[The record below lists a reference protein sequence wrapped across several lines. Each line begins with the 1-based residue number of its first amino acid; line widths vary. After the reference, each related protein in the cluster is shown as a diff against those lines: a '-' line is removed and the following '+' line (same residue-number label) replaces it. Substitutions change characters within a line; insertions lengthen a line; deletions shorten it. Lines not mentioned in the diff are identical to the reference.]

1 MSRVRNVSDIAGVVA
16 AAVAISAF
24 LAFLRREMAPIG
36 AQVALAFVL
45 VALLSLLEPTRRLL
59 DAFWELSR
67 EAGVRPLYVSVVLK
81 AIGIAYVTSIGA
93 SLCRDAGEDAV
104 GAVVELAGK
113 VSILIL
119 ALPVVAAILD
129 ALVRLLPG

>member
-1 MSRVRNVSDIAGVVA
+1 MGEIAGVVA
-16 AAVAISAF
+16 AAVAISVF
-24 LAFLRREMAPIG
+24 LVFLRREMASIG
-36 AQVALAFVL
+36 AQVALAFVI
-45 VALLSLLEPTRRLL
+45 VALLTLLEPLRRLI

-67 EAGVRPLYVSVVLK
+67 GAGVRPLYISVVLK
-81 AIGIAYVTSIGA
+81 AIGIAYITSIGA
-93 SLCRDAGEDAV
+93 ALCKDAGEDAV

-129 ALVRLLPG
+129 VLVRLLPG